1 MKRKKSKRSVDSLL
15 LSRGVLAAALIGVFV
30 CYSIV
35 NAGPAQGAE

>member
-1 MKRKKSKRSVDSLL
+1 MRRPKRKPLDSLL

>member
-1 MKRKKSKRSVDSLL
+1 MKRRKRPSSFDSLL